1 MKRSLGLHHDFPFG
15 RLRAC
20 SRAWPSHLGEQEGLQ
35 LDPVTSKE
43 LSIKF
48 DDFQPDKEEL
58 SHQAMHLGEG
68 GELKTHISTTCGD
81 SQSELTGACVTF
93 TVRRLQD

>member
-1 MKRSLGLHHDFPFG
+1 MPLKNLGKLIFWMKRSLGLHHDFPFG

-58 SHQAMHLGEG
+58 SHQAMYLGEG
-68 GELKTHISTTCGD
+68 GGAEDTY
-81 SQSELTGACVTF
+81 QYNMWRLTK
-93 TVRRLQD
+93 